1 MLQKGLVIQL
11 AQVLAMERGP
21 QPAPG
26 RRQALDGELDAIVLQ
41 ASEAVVM
48 QKKGVRAHVGPGHE
62 AVEG

>member
-1 MLQKGLVIQL
+1 
-11 AQVLAMERGP
+11 MERGP